1 MLLAVAGCAL
11 APGAAFG
18 GSRHRAV
25 THADRVGAHAYLLDM
40 YEYAQAAASAAP
52 AILSAYEG
60 AANKIAAECP
70 GVIAGT
76 PRENKIEVGFGVHPM
91 TARQRGEAKR
101 RTAQTGDLRS
111 EVTSS
116 LSAAEQGVLA
126 PLREALLAKLKT
138 LPSLDPALAGFAR
151 SQVQLVEEGLHAP
164 PPEACADMKAWV
176 ASDYRTL
183 SSASRALAMKDEA
196 AFLSFLEHSSHSVL
210 GVQPPAAEGRADR
223 DLAAKT
229 AQLELNTAKR
239 IAGAMTSVRRRIE
252 VQLGFEIYLPSSKV
266 GTPEKKSPIKI
277 GAGRTAAGSK
287 YTVWL
292 ERKKGGSAYECKLS
306 VQVRGAS
313 GAAPGLVEI
322 LQSESDICL
331 KPREDRSNEP
341 SVKCNNG
348 LLTIRTEVAP
358 ATRTVALRMSDGAEF
373 VSRPV
378 LVSRRLGGPDAFYYQ
393 AVRGPS
399 PIPIS
404 LIERDAHGSVL
415 RTVKLLRIVGCSKH
429 PVKYAPGGKQTL
441 VSGQAPQGPRFS
453 IVGERF
459 RLYGRARLQLKLTT
473 GEGLITTTSYDEE
486 GTESP
491 LESFPVPVKRT
502 APLNSEITAGCSPH
516 EYSIF
521 YGLLSQPRDVVLA
534 KISGKLAVLPRV
546 QIPPSLHIRGVL
558 VYLASTAQPEKIVV
572 RSPSG
577 KLLMSEDRASQT
589 TEGRETCEGESE
601 GSGPTPSF
609 LGGTGETSRIVI
621 SSG

>member
-1 MLLAVAGCAL
+1 MLLAAAGCAL
-11 APGAAFG
+11 APGAALA
-18 GSRHRAV
+18 GSRHKAV
-25 THADRVGAHAYLLDM
+25 THADHVAAHAYLLDM
-40 YEYAQAAASAAP
+40 YEYAQAVASAAP

-60 AANKIAAECP
+60 AANRIAAECP
-70 GVIAGT
+70 GVIAGA
-76 PRENKIEVGFGVHPM
+76 PRENRIEVGPGLHPM

-101 RTAQTGDLRS
+101 RSAQTSDLQS

-126 PLREALLAKLKT
+126 PLREALLAKLKAF
-138 LPSLDPALAGFAR
+138 PSLAPTLAAFVR
-151 SQVQLVEEGLHAP
+151 SQVQQVEEGLRVS
-164 PPEACADMKAWV
+164 PPEACADMKVWV
-176 ASDYRTL
+176 ESDYRTL
-183 SSASRALAMKDEA
+183 SPASRAIATKSEA
-196 AFLSFLEHSSHSVL
+196 AFVSFLEHSSHSVL
-210 GVQPPAAEGRADR
+210 GVRPPAAEGRTDR

-252 VQLGFEIYLPSSKV
+252 VQLGFETYLPPSKA

-277 GAGRTAAGSK
+277 GAGSTAAGSK

-313 GAAPGLVEI
+313 GAAPGLLEI
-322 LQSESDICL
+322 VQSESDICL

-341 SVKCNNG
+341 SVKCSNG

-358 ATRTVALRMSDGAEF
+358 ATRTVALRMSDGAEI

-393 AVRGPS
+393 AVRGPT

-415 RTVKLLRIVGCSKH
+415 RTVKLLRIAGCSKH

-459 RLYGRARLQLKLTT
+459 RLYGRTHLQLKLTT
-473 GEGLITTTSYDEE
+473 GEGLFTTTGSDEE
-486 GTESP
+486 TESP
-491 LESFPVPVKRT
+491 LESFSVPLKRT
-502 APLNSEITAGCSPH
+502 VPLNSEISAGCSPR
-516 EYSIF
+516 EYSVF
-521 YGLLSQPRDVVLA
+521 YGLLVRPRDVVLA
-534 KISGKLAVLPRV
+534 KVSGVFVSLPRV
-546 QIPPSLHIRGVL
+546 PVPASLHIRGVL
-558 VYLASTAQPEKIVV
+558 VYLASTGEPEEIIV
-572 RSPSG
+572 RSPDG
-577 KLLMSEDRASQT
+577 KQVMSEDRASRA
-589 TEGRETCEGESE
+589 TEARETCEGESE
-601 GSGPTPSF
+601 GPSPTPTLF
-609 LGGTGETSRIVI
+609 GNAAETSRIVL
-621 SSG
+621 GDG